1 MSKVIANTVAAVRAN
16 RDANG
21 VANISSKDVAKIVRT
36 RLRAAFPGVK
46 FSVRSDY
53 STLNIR
59 WEDGPRTPAVDA
71 ICQQYRFGGFDGM
84 IDMAYSSRNWLLPDG
99 SMEPAACRGTEGSK
113 GTVPGYA
120 TDCPQ
125 PGAVLCDSGL
135 KYVFTS
141 RRQSEAEAMED
152 RKRVCDYYG
161 IEDDTSKSPGEV
173 YVEGHGQ
180 WLDWIIHRY
189 NREHN
194 MA

>member
-1 MSKVIANTVAAVRAN
+1 MERA
-16 RDANG
+16 
-21 VANISSKDVAKIVRT
+21 SCK
-36 RLRAAFPGVK
+36 
-46 FSVRSDY
+46 
-53 STLNIR
+53 
-59 WEDGPRTPAVDA
+59 
-71 ICQQYRFGGFDGM
+71 
-84 IDMAYSSRNWLLPDG
+84 
-99 SMEPAACRGTEGSK
+99 GTEGSR

-152 RKRVCDYYG
+152 RERVCKYYG
-161 IEDDTSKSPGEV
+161 IQDDASKSPGEV
-173 YVEGHGQ
+173 YVESHGQ
-180 WLDWIIHRY
+180 WLDWIIHQY